1 MLVKLRSAAVIAMIW
16 IASVAGVSFTAWFA
30 IDRAGRDLA
39 GAAVG
44 SLRPIT
50 LNSALGTSTPG
61 PPSPTDTATNEPG
74 AKDPSASSTP
84 PVSPAPSGS
93 PKASVSPGPPGA
105 SASGGSDRSSW
116 QDRTVSVTGGQV
128 SVRCTGATIV
138 LRIAQPGDGWRVEV
152 GESTPTRVV
161 VGFRRGNEENGVETK
176 VTAVCA
182 SGTPSFSAAS
192 DS

>member
-1 MLVKLRSAAVIAMIW
+1 
-16 IASVAGVSFTAWFA
+16 
-30 IDRAGRDLA
+30 
-39 GAAVG
+39 
-44 SLRPIT
+44 
-50 LNSALGTSTPG
+50 
-61 PPSPTDTATNEPG
+61 
-74 AKDPSASSTP
+74 
-84 PVSPAPSGS
+84 
-93 PKASVSPGPPGA
+93 
-105 SASGGSDRSSW
+105 
-116 QDRTVSVTGGQV
+116 
-128 SVRCTGATIV
+128 V